1 MIHACRVTTMT
12 TKSIFPLAPESTGAG
27 MAEEGS
33 RFAEVSS
40 PRVAEHIAA
49 ATGHTQSETSLRLQR
64 SDGDRGMPAV
74 ASALFFA
81 YPIELTFY
89 TLRASSE
96 ARVQLDASMQAR
108 WGNGEP
114 DSKLVGIS
122 LCALPRGTTL
132 TLSSFIVNFREI
144 HLVTYQACQEIRVRL
159 YVHTLER
166 SFSGRV
172 DVPPAGAVTIES
184 PLDRTTLAENGLS
197 SFVLAV
203 R

>member
-1 MIHACRVTTMT
+1 MLVVSTIMT
-12 TKSIFPLAPESTGAG
+12 TQSIFPLAPQCAG
-27 MAEEGS
+27 VAMAEGGS
-33 RFAEVSS
+33 RLAEVSS
-40 PRVAEHIAA
+40 PPVAEHIAE
-49 ATGHTQSETSLRLQR
+49 ATGHTESEAGFRLQR
-64 SDGDRGMPAV
+64 SDGERGEPAA

-89 TLRASSE
+89 TLRANSE

-172 DVPPAGAVTIES
+172 DVPPSATVTIES

-197 SFVLAV
+197 SFVLAL